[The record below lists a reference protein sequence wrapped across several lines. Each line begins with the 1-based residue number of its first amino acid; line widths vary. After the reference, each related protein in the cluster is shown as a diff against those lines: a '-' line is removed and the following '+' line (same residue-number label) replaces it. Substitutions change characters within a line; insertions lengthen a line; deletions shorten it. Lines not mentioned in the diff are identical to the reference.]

1 MSIRNHK
8 SLAGLV
14 ALSAALAMPLA
25 FAQEA
30 QDVQEA
36 EQDATGAAV
45 QQPAQAAAAGG
56 NQSWADLD
64 VDGDG
69 TLSLQE
75 AQAHSGL
82 AQIFEHADSNA
93 DGQLSQDEYKAYVER
108 SQSPTEET
116 DPGN

>member
-1 MSIRNHK
+1 MSVRNHK

-25 FAQEA
+25 MAQEA
-30 QDVQEA
+30 QDVQEQEA
-36 EQDATGAAV
+36 AGAAV
-45 QQPAQAAAAGG
+45 QQPAQTAAAGG

-69 TLSLQE
+69 NLSLQE

-82 AQIFEHADSNA
+82 VQIFEHADTNA
-93 DGQLSQDEYKAYVER
+93 DGQLTQDEYKAYVE
-108 SQSPTEET
+108 SQTPTQPT